1 MWMHRPSSKISRSSG
16 WTAYLFPIALS
27 VGLGILFPG
36 CSAKWH
42 KESADKEAAKLIDE
56 KTQMVPNMPQE
67 FTIDRDKVVDLS
79 KYPLQEE
86 SSEFFGEEA
95 DFEVGA
101 RLLNLNDVLELA
113 VKHNRTYQNQRESL
127 YLEALSLS
135 LSRWQY
141 TPIFGAG
148 GTATYT
154 ERATEVRNNMNQVI
168 RDHESSV
175 SMRSDT
181 GAQMLLRS
189 GGRIAASVSTD
200 FFRFV
205 SGNDKWARSSAISA
219 TLTQPLWRGAGYRAA
234 IENLTQAERNLL
246 YALRNFTRYRR
257 EFSVDIASQYY
268 SVLQSRDRVRN
279 EYIGYQNAISNAE
292 EERAKLQE
300 GQTTLTSL
308 GLFEQSLLSTETRWI
323 NEIRNYKQNL
333 DQFKILL
340 GLPTNERIVLDYS
353 ELSKLTIDHP
363 ELEIDDVTEVALINR
378 LDLYN
383 QRDQVVDAERKIYVA
398 SNNLKPDVNLVLSGG
413 LGSDPNSGAAV
424 PLPQLDNYNYSAGL
438 DVDLPLGIK
447 DRRNNYRAT
456 IINLDR
462 AQRQLEL
469 AEDQIKLAIN
479 NDWRALD
486 QAKRNFE
493 ISEIGVQLS
502 ENRVDEQQIL
512 KELGQGTSRDLVQ
525 AQEDLVASR
534 NQRTNALVQH
544 TISRLN
550 LWRDMGILYI
560 QDAGQ
565 WEEKEVSSIAP
576 EVLETETPNSDAA
589 VSTES

>member
-1 MWMHRPSSKISRSSG
+1 MHRPSSKNSQSSG
-16 WTAYLFPIALS
+16 WSSYLSQTTLLIS
-27 VGLGILFPG
+27 LGIIFPG

-67 FTIDRDKVVDLS
+67 FTIDREKVVDLS

-86 SSEFFGEEA
+86 SADFFGDEA

-101 RLLNLNDVLELA
+101 RLLNLMDVLELA

-189 GGRIAASVSTD
+189 GGRVAASVSTD

-246 YALRNFTRYRR
+246 YALRNFTRFRR

-279 EYIGYQNAISNAE
+279 EYIGYQNAIANAE

-308 GLFEQSLLSTETRWI
+308 GLFEQSLLSSETRWI

-353 ELSKLTIDHP
+353 ELYKLTIDHP
-363 ELEIDDVTEVALINR
+363 ELDIDEVTEVALINR

-424 PLPQLDNYNYSAGL
+424 PLPELDNYNYSAGL

-502 ENRVDEQQIL
+502 ESRVDEQQIL

-525 AQEDLVASR
+525 AQEDLVSSR

-560 QDAGQ
+560 QDSGQ
-565 WEEKEVSSIAP
+565 WEEKELSSVTP
-576 EVLETETPNSDAA
+576 EAQETETPVSNEAD
-589 VSTES
+589 STES

>member
-1 MWMHRPSSKISRSSG
+1 MHRPSSKNNPSSG
-16 WTAYLFPIALS
+16 WFSHLFRITMAF
-27 VGLGILFPG
+27 GLAIIFPG

-67 FTIDRDKVVDLS
+67 FTIDREKVVDLS

-86 SSEFFGEEA
+86 SADFFGDEA

-101 RLLNLNDVLELA
+101 RLLNLMDVLELA

-175 SMRSDT
+175 SMRGDT
-181 GAQMLLRS
+181 GSQMLLRS
-189 GGRIAASVSTD
+189 GGRIAASVTTD

-246 YALRNFTRYRR
+246 YALRTFTRFRR

-279 EYIGYQNAISNAE
+279 EYIGYQNAIANAE

-308 GLFEQSLLSTETRWI
+308 GLFEQSLLSSETRWI

-353 ELSKLTIDHP
+353 ELYKLTIDHP
-363 ELEIDDVTEVALINR
+363 ELDIDEVTEVALVNR

-424 PLPQLDNYNYSAGL
+424 PLPELDNYNYSAGL

-502 ENRVDEQQIL
+502 ESRVDEQQIL

-525 AQEDLVASR
+525 AQEDLVSSR

-560 QDAGQ
+560 QDSGQ
-565 WEEKEVSSIAP
+565 WEEKELSSVTP
-576 EVLETETPNSDAA
+576 EVLETETP
-589 VSTES
+589 VSNEADSSES

>member
-1 MWMHRPSSKISRSSG
+1 MWMQRPSSKQNPSNR
-16 WTAYLFPIALS
+16 WFAHLFYIPLAIC
-27 VGLGILFPG
+27 LGIIFPG

-56 KTQMVPNMPQE
+56 KTDMVPNMPQD
-67 FTIDRDKVVDLS
+67 FTIDRQKEIDLS

-86 SSEFFGEEA
+86 SAEFFGDEA

-101 RLLNLNDVLELA
+101 RLLNLMDVLELA

-154 ERATEVRNNMNQVI
+154 ERAAEVRNDMNQVI
-168 RDHESSV
+168 RNHESSV

-205 SGNDKWARSSAISA
+205 SGDDKWARSSAVSA

-246 YALRNFTRYRR
+246 YALRNFTRFRR

-279 EYIGYQNAISNAE
+279 EYIGYQNAIANAE
-292 EERAKLQE
+292 EERAKLEE

-308 GLFEQSLLSTETRWI
+308 GLFEQSLLSSETRWI

-353 ELSKLTIDHP
+353 ELSKLSIDHP
-363 ELEIDDVTEVALINR
+363 ALDIDEVTEVALVNR

-424 PLPQLDNYNYSAGL
+424 PLPELDNYNYSAGL

-493 ISEIGVQLS
+493 ISEIGVKLS
-502 ENRVDEQQIL
+502 ESRVDEQQIL

-525 AQEDLVASR
+525 AQEDLVSSR

-560 QDAGQ
+560 QDAGK
-565 WEEKEVSSIAP
+565 WEEKEVSSVSP
-576 EVLETETPNSDAA
+576 EVLEADLSDED
-589 VSTES
+589 SSEES